1 MGRWRLYL
9 MPSGLRP
16 CRFSGP
22 CTWIRLHPPW
32 VGAPVA
38 RAKFAGAAR
47 LRDMPA
53 TAVPHPS
60 LEGRA
65 QRAAPRREPLQ
76 GAKLP
81 GGCRGKREM

>member
-22 CTWIRLHPPW
+22 CTWIRLDPPW

-47 LRDMPA
+47 LWDMPA
-53 TAVPHPS
+53 TAVPHP
-60 LEGRA
+60 
-65 QRAAPRREPLQ
+65 
-76 GAKLP
+76 
-81 GGCRGKREM
+81 